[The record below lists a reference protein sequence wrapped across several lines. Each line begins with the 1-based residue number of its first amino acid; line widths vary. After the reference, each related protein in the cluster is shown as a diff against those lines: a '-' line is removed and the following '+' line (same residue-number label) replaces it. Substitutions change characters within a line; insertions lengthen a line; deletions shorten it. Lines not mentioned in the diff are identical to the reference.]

1 MEAQI
6 ESLCL
11 KVLKEIAACG
21 DEAQLEALRV
31 RLLGRGGELTA
42 FSDRMRELSKEE
54 KPRVGKILNESR
66 TALTSALEERKA
78 ALVAEQEGKAFAGV
92 DVTLPGTA

>member
-6 ESLCL
+6 ESLCST
-11 KVLKEIAACG
+11 VLKEIAACA
-21 DEAQLEALRV
+21 DEAQLEAVRV

-66 TALTSALEERKA
+66 TALIGCF
-78 ALVAEQEGKAFAGV
+78 LVFGARRTNPSVFRRLA
-92 DVTLPGTA
+92 